1 VNCPE
6 VQERLSSFYD
16 SQLSQE
22 EAARVEAHVTGC
34 STCGEKLASFQ
45 QLSGLSGQLSDPP
58 IPAQLWKELQAKL
71 DSPEEPNVVLAHTG
85 SRQIPSRFMV
95 LAATILVAVGI
106 GVVAYQ
112 IWDSPSQKH
121 LMVNFAHYLEN
132 FSEQP
137 DHAQQVFLAKYD
149 GQPMTLSEATK
160 VLGYEPVAAKGLPPG
175 YTVKEV
181 HLLTMPCCTCAQV
194 VCTDEAGNS
203 IAIFEHAID
212 QPVWFGDR
220 PTEECDCHDVPT
232 SIRRA
237 GDRLAATWKEGTRY
251 ITMIGATD
259 LDEVAEFVDHFKGVN
274 SGGVDG

>member
-34 STCGEKLASFQ
+34 STCGEELASFQ
-45 QLSGLSGQLSDPP
+45 QLSGLSRQLTHPP
-58 IPAQLWKELQAKL
+58 VPAQLWEELQAKL
-71 DSPEEPNVVLAHTG
+71 DSPEEPDVVLAQAG
-85 SRQIPSRFMV
+85 PRQVPSRFMV

-106 GVVAYQ
+106 GIVAYK

-137 DHAQQVFLAKYD
+137 GHAQQVLLAKYD
-149 GQPMTLSEATK
+149 AQPMTLSEASK
-160 VLGYEPVAAKGLPPG
+160 VLGYEPVAAKGLPSG

-194 VCTDEAGNS
+194 VCANEAGNS

-237 GDRLAATWKEGTRY
+237 GGQLAATWKEGTRY
-251 ITMIGATD
+251 ITMIGVTD
-259 LDEVAEFVDHFKGVN
+259 LDEVADFVAHFKGAS
-274 SGGVDG
+274 SG